1 MSFVTKISPQ
11 KRRPDRYNI
20 FLDGKYTFPVSEE
33 VLLSFGLKDGLELS
47 DERIQEIVE
56 EENYN
61 KFYIKIL
68 DFLSYRIRSKDE
80 VVKRLREYLYKAEIE
95 EKFLQDIEAK
105 ILQRLEEAG
114 LINDEEFVKNYI
126 SSASGSKTHPGPR
139 KIKEFLFRK
148 GVEASVIDKYL
159 SNYPQE
165 TELEGAKSALEKR
178 LRGAKVRDLKE
189 KQKSLQ
195 FLLRKG
201 YSYGIAR
208 TVVDSNFEV

>member
-95 EKFLQDIEAK
+95 EKFLQDIEER
-105 ILQRLEEAG
+105 I
-114 LINDEEFVKNYI
+114 FV
-126 SSASGSKTHPGPR
+126 SKRCGG
-139 KIKEFLFRK
+139 FR
-148 GVEASVIDKYL
+148 Y
-159 SNYPQE
+159 
-165 TELEGAKSALEKR
+165 R
-178 LRGAKVRDLKE
+178 
-189 KQKSLQ
+189 
-195 FLLRKG
+195 
-201 YSYGIAR
+201 
-208 TVVDSNFEV
+208 

>member
-1 MSFVTKISPQ
+1 M
-11 KRRPDRYNI
+11 
-20 FLDGKYTFPVSEE
+20 
-33 VLLSFGLKDGLELS
+33 LSFGLKDGLELS
-47 DERIQEIVE
+47 DKEIQEIVE

-61 KFYIKIL
+61 KFYVKIL

-95 EKFLQDIEAK
+95 EEFSRNIESK

-126 SSASGSKTHPGPR
+126 TSAASSKTPPGPR

-148 GVEASVIDKYL
+148 GVEVSVIDKYL
-159 SNYPQE
+159 SDYSQE

-178 LRGAKVRDLKE
+178 LRSAKARDLKE

-201 YSYGIAR
+201 YSYGVAR